1 MNLNKTSKFIALILR
16 HKPET
21 IGISL
26 NEHGWANVHELIDGI
41 NATGKHHI
49 DMTSL
54 EEIVRNDEKQRYLF
68 NEDKS
73 LIRANQ
79 GHSIDVNIAF
89 QELPPPEIL
98 YHGTS
103 SKNLDSIFQTGI
115 NKGNRLYVHLSKD
128 IPTAEKVGARH
139 GTPVILSVSSLAMY
153 NDGYRFYLSDNGV
166 WLTEFVPVKYISV
179 SAYKP

>member
-1 MNLNKTSKFIALILR
+1 MNTTKISKYISCILR
-16 HKPET
+16 HKPEL
-21 IGISL
+21 IGISIEK
-26 NEHGWANVHELIDGI
+26 NGAWADVEQLIKGVSR
-41 NATGKHHI
+41 KYPI
-49 DMTSL
+49 DRNLL
-54 EEIVRNDEKQRYLF
+54 EEIVRNDEKQRYAF
-68 NEDKS
+68 NQDKTK
-73 LIRANQ
+73 IRANQ

-179 SAYKP
+179 NAYKP

>member
-1 MNLNKTSKFIALILR
+1 MNTTKISKYISCILR
-16 HKPET
+16 HKPEL
-21 IGISL
+21 IGISIEK
-26 NEHGWANVHELIDGI
+26 NGAWADVEQLIKGVSR
-41 NATGKHHI
+41 KYPI
-49 DMTSL
+49 DRNLL
-54 EEIVRNDEKQRYLF
+54 EEIVRNDEKQRYAF
-68 NEDKS
+68 NQDKTK
-73 LIRANQ
+73 IRANQ